1 MPRRADR
8 RVTFKPEPAL
18 RELMVLIA
26 AMRPDWD
33 ADQIVAELAGCP
45 WSLHLA
51 VEAVRATATDDDR
64 LRVAHAFIV
73 TPSHRV
79 PATAEQLAA
88 YTDYMRRHLPPGRT
102 GHTDD

>member
-8 RVTFKPEPAL
+8 DRRVTPQPAM
-18 RELMVLIA
+18 RELMALVA

-33 ADQIVAELAGCP
+33 PEQIIAELAGCP
-45 WSLHLA
+45 WSLRLA

-64 LRVAHAFIV
+64 LRVANAFV
-73 TPSHRV
+73 FTPSHRV
-79 PATAEQLAA
+79 SATAEQLAA
-88 YTDYMRRHLPPGRT
+88 YTDYIRRHLPSGRT